1 MAKLKAIA
9 LHQVQLERFVA
20 GGGSNHQFSQ
30 LKDRVYSAYAKTVVH
45 ILALSRLNPADH
57 SQVLTVVLKSK
68 ETSYDPIEKV
78 WTFDYATDVVEL
90 YSADEDAYFT
100 AQNKPLFTAGKLI
113 PATAG
118 KVSEVIALT
127 PLLATD
133 LEMVAAL
140 PSAAFVEKVD
150 AITALATLERI
161 RRILTPEH
169 SQMKHDALRK
179 RMEAL
184 A

>member
-9 LHQVQLERFVA
+9 LHQVQLERFSA
-20 GGGSNHQFSQ
+20 GSGQNHQFSQ

-45 ILALSRLNPADH
+45 ILAMTRINPADH
-57 SQVLTVVLKSK
+57 SQILTVLLKSAEK
-68 ETSYDPIEKV
+68 DYDTIEKV
-78 WTFDYATDVVEL
+78 WTFNYANDVVEL
-90 YSADEDAYFT
+90 YSAEEDAYFT

-113 PATAG
+113 PCTAH
-118 KVSEVIALT
+118 KVSELVALT

-140 PSAAFVEKVD
+140 PSAAFVERVD

-169 SQMKHDALRK
+169 SQMKHDSLRK